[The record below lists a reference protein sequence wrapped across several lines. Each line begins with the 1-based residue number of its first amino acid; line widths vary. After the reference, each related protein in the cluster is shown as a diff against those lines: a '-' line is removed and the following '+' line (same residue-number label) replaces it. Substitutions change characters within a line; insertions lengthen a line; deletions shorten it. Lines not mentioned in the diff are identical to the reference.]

1 MHRVIASTVR
11 VVQSEACL
19 DALSFAR
26 SPTIVPTWRMYFIR
40 LLTTSGFPRW
50 SWSLKLLL
58 PAQPIR
64 STYPRSKVRA
74 RGGPTMMARLLPC
87 RSRAS
92 EGRGRGSGSGA
103 PIQALCCDAVGRWNW
118 PLGIRA
124 DTYLLEKATFV
135 RRSSA
140 PLTHRREGGKRKRG
154 SRGVGALAGSR
165 DGGGRVSCGFFFFL
179 ARMRAGSFCS
189 IFAPSHLTHMYMY
202 IYTF

>member
-92 EGRGRGSGSGA
+92 EGGGSGSGSGA
-103 PIQALCCDAVGRWNW
+103 PIQALCCDAVGTLELAPRDSSGYI
-118 PLGIRA
+118 PPGKS
-124 DTYLLEKATFV
+124 YLRPAVV
-135 RRSSA
+135 RSVDASKG
-140 PLTHRREGGKRKRG
+140 RREAQEREPWGWCPGGE
-154 SRGVGALAGSR
+154 
-165 DGGGRVSCGFFFFL
+165 
-179 ARMRAGSFCS
+179 
-189 IFAPSHLTHMYMY
+189 
-202 IYTF
+202 

>member
-74 RGGPTMMARLLPC
+74 RGWAHHGAAPSL
-87 RSRAS
+87 S
-92 EGRGRGSGSGA
+92 ESGIGRRR
-103 PIQALCCDAVGRWNW
+103 QWQW
-118 PLGIRA
+118 Q
-124 DTYLLEKATFV
+124 
-135 RRSSA
+135 RRSNTGALLRCGGALELA
-140 PLTHRREGGKRKRG
+140 PRDSSGYIPPGKSYLRPAVVRSVDASKGRREAQEREPWGWCPGGE
-154 SRGVGALAGSR
+154 
-165 DGGGRVSCGFFFFL
+165 
-179 ARMRAGSFCS
+179 
-189 IFAPSHLTHMYMY
+189 
-202 IYTF
+202 